1 MRRLFR
7 RRPPD
12 ASLPGVIGPDRM
24 ADGGPRQAVELS
36 RDRLVLGGALF
47 AIAFGVIAL
56 RLVDIAMLRG
66 AAADETV
73 ASTAVERGL
82 PRAEILDRNGVM
94 LAGNLPTA
102 SLYANPRQVLDPE
115 EAARRLVSLIPELD
129 EREVLAKLK
138 LDRAF
143 IWLRRNLTPRQ
154 HYEVN
159 RAGIPG
165 LYFQRELRRVYPHGP
180 LAAHVVGLTDV
191 DNVGVAGIEKYF
203 DDLLHQSEEP
213 LQLSLDLRLQHIV
226 RDELQRAMQRFAAVG
241 AAGMV
246 LDARDGQVLAMVSL
260 PDFDPN
266 NPGSA
271 TDEAIFNR
279 NTLGVYEMGSTFKLF
294 TAAMA
299 LDSGVTTLKGGY
311 DASHP
316 IRISR
321 FTITDYKPKSRWLS
335 VPEIMVYSSN
345 IGSAKMALDVGTAG
359 QQAFLERIGMLR
371 TPTIELP
378 EIGAPLVPSPW
389 REVNTITIAFGHGL
403 SVSPLQLVS
412 GVAALVNGG
421 MLYPATLVK
430 RPAGAVPPGK
440 RVLSQ
445 RTSDEM
451 RWLMRQVVE
460 RGTGKNA
467 DSEAYP
473 VGGKTGTAEKTGGG
487 GYRRKALL
495 SSFVGAF
502 PIDDP
507 RYVVFAMLDE
517 PQGRKE
523 TFGYATG
530 GWVAAPIVRQIV
542 QRAGPLL
549 GLPPVDD
556 GPPMHEARF
565 LEASARLRSSTQR

>member
-1 MRRLFR
+1 
-7 RRPPD
+7 
-12 ASLPGVIGPDRM
+12 
-24 ADGGPRQAVELS
+24 
-36 RDRLVLGGALF
+36 
-47 AIAFGVIAL
+47 
-56 RLVDIAMLRG
+56 
-66 AAADETV
+66 
-73 ASTAVERGL
+73 ERGL

-299 LDSGVTTLKGGY
+299 LNSGVTTLKGGY

-359 QQAFLERIGMLR
+359 QQAFLERI
-371 TPTIELP
+371 
-378 EIGAPLVPSPW
+378 
-389 REVNTITIAFGHGL
+389 
-403 SVSPLQLVS
+403 
-412 GVAALVNGG
+412 
-421 MLYPATLVK
+421 
-430 RPAGAVPPGK
+430 
-440 RVLSQ
+440 
-445 RTSDEM
+445 
-451 RWLMRQVVE
+451 
-460 RGTGKNA
+460 
-467 DSEAYP
+467 
-473 VGGKTGTAEKTGGG
+473 
-487 GYRRKALL
+487 
-495 SSFVGAF
+495 
-502 PIDDP
+502 
-507 RYVVFAMLDE
+507 
-517 PQGRKE
+517 
-523 TFGYATG
+523 
-530 GWVAAPIVRQIV
+530 
-542 QRAGPLL
+542 
-549 GLPPVDD
+549 
-556 GPPMHEARF
+556 
-565 LEASARLRSSTQR
+565 